1 MHSKVKLSV
10 PIFLKQGEVNM
21 LLLLVNSLLV
31 DLKVILSNSK
41 QMITK
46 INPETTNLIY
56 VVIHIFLP
64 ANHEECITT

>member
-10 PIFLKQGEVNM
+10 PIFLKQAEVNM
-21 LLLLVNSLLV
+21 LWLLVNSLLV

-41 QMITK
+41 KMITK

-56 VVIHIFLP
+56 VVIHIFLL